1 MAGRGSGRRPA
12 RQEKADLPPRWGLLP
27 LLPALAIL
35 LALYAGPLVL
45 MLLYSF
51 WRVKNFRMVPD
62 WTLDNYAA
70 FLSNP
75 AYLRVFARTVEMAA
89 ITTILALVIAY
100 PLAWF
105 IAKVARR
112 SKLLLVLLIVI
123 PFWTSFVIRAY
134 AWATILG
141 ARGLVN
147 SLLIW
152 LGLVDDPVQALLYS
166 PTSVVIGLLSIY
178 LPFMVLSIYASLE
191 RLDDRLIEAARDLY
205 AGTARTWCAVIL
217 PLTLPGAVVGALFV
231 FIPILGEYVVP
242 SLLGGVSGFFIT
254 NVIVQ
259 LFGQSGQWGQG
270 SAIAFTMLAF
280 ILLTL
285 WLLRRFVRTDALF
298 AR

>member
-12 RQEKADLPPRWGLLP
+12 GQEKADLPPRWGLLP
-27 LLPALAIL
+27 LLPAFAIL

-51 WRVKNFRMVPD
+51 WRVKNFRMVPE

-70 FLSNP
+70 FLANP

>member
-1 MAGRGSGRRPA
+1 MAGGGPGRRPA